1 MKLNQLF
8 FLKFYFFFYI
18 TTLFRAVQTGNTDIV
33 ALLLNKNIN
42 IDINQKSIS
51 LKIIKYNSKKKY

>member
-1 MKLNQLF
+1 MKLIQF
-8 FLKFYFFFYI
+8 FFIKFYFFFYI

-33 ALLLNKNIN
+33 ALLLDRK
-42 IDINQKSIS
+42 IDINGKSIF